1 MNDER
6 PGAVIRKAIGGD
18 EAAIS
23 WIVGSADHTNDA
35 LVVVMAALL
44 EPAPA
49 RLARAQDLAVSSR
62 DRQAVAIARAHLTG
76 DSELVDA
83 LARDHLVTYPDSL
96 IVSWIASD
104 PGSREDPVGLW

>member
-6 PGAVIRKAIGGD
+6 PGAVIRRAIGGD
-18 EAAIS
+18 ITAIS
-23 WIVGSADHTNDA
+23 WIVGSADDTDSP

-44 EPAPA
+44 EPAAA
-49 RLARAQDLAVSSR
+49 RLARAQALAVSSR
-62 DRQAVAIARAHLTG
+62 DRQTVAIARAHLKG

-104 PGSREDPVGLW
+104 PGARDDTP